1 MPARTVARLLLEVSN
16 NKQRWDLRPLFTVRR
31 RNSLQGLDSRWT
43 RAVSW
48 NELPNGRE
56 AGSEHHHAFEV
67 AVSFG
72 ATPAEFTLQPPPDG
86 CLFAYTKPTPL
97 PGGAL
102 IISVWRDRFVCG
114 HFDDCTDLLV
124 VGCTCIIHEYGGV
137 LAQFVS

>member
-1 MPARTVARLLLEVSN
+1 MLH
-16 NKQRWDLRPLFTVRR
+16 D
-31 RNSLQGLDSRWT
+31 
-43 RAVSW
+43 
-48 NELPNGRE
+48 
-56 AGSEHHHAFEV
+56 AFEV

-97 PGGAL
+97 PGGVL

-114 HFDDCTDLLV
+114 NFDDCTDLLV